1 MAVTNGN
8 GGSPQFQRPV
18 PRPDEVASPDE
29 QALLEV
35 DGLDDEQEPDED
47 GMTVTE
53 NPDGTATITYAKEP
67 EAEAT
72 DFWENL
78 AETMDMAAK
87 GSLSVELLKLIDLD
101 KKAREKRDK
110 QYEEGLKRTGLGN
123 DAPGGADFEG
133 ASKVVHP
140 VMAEGCVDFQARVS
154 KELFPAEGPV
164 KPKIVQNEE
173 GPTQEQLDRAD
184 RKARHMNWQLT
195 TQIKEFRPE
204 TEQLLTQLPLGG
216 SQYLK
221 VWHDRRLKRPITQ
234 FVPIDYVLLPFAAS
248 NYWNAERRT
257 HEMNLTALEFKQRV
271 DSGWYLP
278 LSGSEDGAKQPGGS
292 ILPVPTGTQE
302 ANEKIEGKEDP
313 GQNEDGIRLVHESDC
328 WWDLAECDPQA
339 KGETRPYL
347 ITIDDQ
353 SREVVG
359 IYRNWDPDKKVV
371 EAMPHMAEDVF
382 IPWRGAYGIGFPQL
396 IGGLS
401 AALTGALRAL
411 LDSAHINNIPSLVK
425 LKGIGVTGQSK
436 QINATQVT
444 EIDAP
449 VNMDDIRKIMM
460 AVPFNQPSVVLFQL
474 LGFLTETSKGVVR
487 TSIDIP
493 EFDPRQAVGTS
504 LALIEQGLVVFS
516 SIYQRQFEFLRQVLL
531 ILHRLN
537 KMYLD
542 EEVVLEEV
550 GNLRI
555 HREDYAGP
563 LDVEPTADPRIF
575 SEAQR
580 VGQAQTLMQLAEKYP
595 AAFKPLAVI
604 KRFLT
609 TMKIPNIDEV
619 INDPKPP
626 PDQNPVAN
634 NIQLMMGAP
643 VAAYPNQDHLAG
655 IQVTLDMLM
664 NPNLGSSPLFAA
676 TVLAPGISLVKQHVT
691 FLYAD
696 SMIKA
701 LEQASGIDLNE
712 AMKNPS
718 PQTKELLAK
727 AFAAAS
733 PHVTKEL
740 DKALAKVT
748 EAIGKLI
755 PIMKQY
761 QPPAPMDPSQAALQ
775 AAAAETQRKTAAD
788 QAKAQKDQADL
799 QLKAQQDQKDRET
812 EAARLQT
819 EQAQLALDQEDA
831 ARRAQAE
838 NIRTQ
843 LDAEANQL
851 DNETSQ
857 TNNELDAQVD
867 LTINEQDNT
876 TAKQI
881 AAAEIA
887 SGQNTDLSTG
897 GGINPGS

>member
-1 MAVTNGN
+1 MST
-8 GGSPQFQRPV
+8 GSPQFQR
-18 PRPDEVASPDE
+18 E
-29 QALLEV
+29 
-35 DGLDDEQEPDED
+35 LDDEPNPQDPADIAQLEMEPEDEGSND
-47 GMTVTE
+47 GMTVQE
-53 NPDGTATITYAKEP
+53 NPDGSATIIYLEEPPKKEV
-67 EAEAT
+67 

-78 AETMDMAAK
+78 AAK
-87 GSLSVELLKLIDLD
+87 LPLEAKNKISTELLQLIELD
-101 KKAREKRDK
+101 KQARKKRDD
-110 QYEEGLKRTGLGN
+110 QYAEGLKRSGLGN

-154 KELFPAEGPV
+154 KELFPPEGPV
-164 KPKIVQNEE
+164 KPRILNNQE
-173 GPTQEQLDRAD
+173 GPDQQQLDRAD

-195 TQIKEFRPE
+195 SQIKEFRPE

-221 VWHDRRLKRPITQ
+221 IWHDRRLKRPITQ
-234 FVPIDYVLLPFAAS
+234 FVPIDFVLLPFAAT

-257 HEMNLTALEFKQRV
+257 HEMELTGLEFQQRV

-278 LSGSEDGAKQPGGS
+278 LMNSDPDEGQAKQPGGS
-292 ILPVPTGTQE
+292 ILPQATDTQK
-302 ANEKIEGKEDP
+302 ANEKIEGKTDP

-328 WWDLAECDPQA
+328 WWDLAEHDDQA
-339 KGETRPYL
+339 QGETRPYL
-347 ITIDDQ
+347 ITIDDT
-353 SREVVG
+353 SREVVAV
-359 IYRNWDPDKKVV
+359 YRNWDPDKSVI

-425 LKGIGVTGQSK
+425 LKGLGVTGQSK

-444 EIDAP
+444 EIEAP
-449 VNMDDIRKIMM
+449 VSADDIRKVMM
-460 AVPFNQPSVVLFQL
+460 AVPFNPPSVVLFQL

-531 ILHRLN
+531 ILHRIN

-550 GNLRI
+550 GNLKI
-555 HREDYAGP
+555 SQQDYAGP

-595 AAFKPLAVI
+595 QFFKPMEVI
-604 KRFLT
+604 KRFLN
-609 TMKIPNIDEV
+609 TMKIPNVDEV
-619 INDPKPP
+619 LNEPKAPSE
-626 PDQNPVAN
+626 QNPVAN

-655 IQVTLDMLM
+655 IQVTLDMLQ
-664 NPNLGSSPLFAA
+664 NPNLGSSPLFAG
-676 TVLAPGISLVKQHVT
+676 TVLGPGLDLVKQHIT
-691 FLYAD
+691 FLYAQT
-696 SMIKA
+696 MIQA
-701 LEQASGIDLNE
+701 LEAATGMDLNE
-712 AMKNPS
+712 IMQVQS
-718 PQTKELLAK
+718 PQTKELLNQ

-733 PHVTKEL
+733 PVVTKKL
-740 DKALAKVT
+740 DGALAKVT
-748 EAIGKLI
+748 ETVSKLI

-761 QPPAPMDPSQAALQ
+761 QPPAPMDPSQAAL
-775 AAAAETQRKTAAD
+775 AAAQAETQRKAQAD
-788 QAKAQKDQADL
+788 QGDQQLSQAEL
-799 QLKAQQDQKDRET
+799 QLKAQKEGREAQKDQL
-812 EAARLQT
+812 EAAREQ
-819 EQAQLALDQEDA
+819 EQQAQE
-831 ARRAQAE
+831 RQAE
-838 NIRTQ
+838 LVKQAAEDQRNEADNRTSIQ
-843 LDAEANQL
+843 
-851 DNETSQ
+851 
-857 TNNELDAQVD
+857 NNELDAQVD
-867 LTINEQDNT
+867 LLINEQDNA

-887 SGQNTDLSTG
+887 TGGKSDLSTG
-897 GGINPGS
+897 GGINPG

>member
-1 MAVTNGN
+1 MAMSTD
-8 GGSPQFQRPV
+8 SPQFQREV
-18 PRPDEVASPDE
+18 PDAMEVADPAAQAMLLDVDPAAEGSDE
-29 QALLEV
+29 
-35 DGLDDEQEPDED
+35 

-53 NPDGTATITYAKEP
+53 NPDGTATITYADEP
-67 EAEAT
+67 EAKET

-78 AETMDMAAK
+78 AETIPLEVKNKLAT
-87 GSLSVELLKLIDLD
+87 ELLQLIELD
-101 KKAREKRDK
+101 KQARKKRDD
-110 QYEEGLKRTGLGN
+110 QYAEGLKRTGLGN
-123 DAPGGADFEG
+123 DASGGADFEG

-154 KELFPAEGPV
+154 KELFPPEGPV
-164 KPKIVQNEE
+164 KPKLINNQE

-195 TQIKEFRPE
+195 TQVKEFRPE

-221 VWHDRRLKRPITQ
+221 IWHDRRLKRPITQ
-234 FVPIDYVLLPFAAS
+234 FVPIDYVLLPFAAT

-257 HEMNLTALEFKQRV
+257 HEMELTALEFQQRV
-271 DSGWYLP
+271 DSGWYVTLT
-278 LSGSEDGAKQPGGS
+278 SGNDEKGRQAGGS
-292 ILPVPTGTQE
+292 ILPQPTNTQE
-302 ANEKIEGKEDP
+302 ANEKIEGKTDP

-328 WWDLAECDPQA
+328 WWDLADYDPEA
-339 KGETRPYL
+339 TGETRPYL
-347 ITIDDQ
+347 ITIDDT

-359 IYRNWDPDKKVV
+359 IYRNWDPDKSVV

-425 LKGIGVTGQSK
+425 LKGLGVTGQSK

-444 EIDAP
+444 EIEAP
-449 VNMDDIRKIMM
+449 VSADDIRKVMM
-460 AVPFNQPSVVLFQL
+460 AVPFNPPSVVLFQL

-542 EEVVLEEV
+542 EEVVLEDV

-555 HREDYAGP
+555 TRQDYEGP

-595 AAFKPLAVI
+595 QFFKPLEVI
-604 KRFLT
+604 KRFLN
-609 TMKIPNIDEV
+609 TMKIPNVDEV
-619 INDPKPP
+619 LNDPKPP

-643 VAAYPNQDHLAG
+643 VAAYPNQDHYAG
-655 IQVTLDMLM
+655 IQITLDMLV
-664 NPNLGSSPLFAA
+664 NPNLGSSPLFAG
-676 TVLAPGISLVKQHVT
+676 TVLAPGLDLVKQHIT
-691 FLYAD
+691 FLYAET
-696 SMIKA
+696 MIKG
-701 LEQASGIDLNE
+701 LEAAAQMDLNE
-712 AMKNPS
+712 VMKAATPK
-718 PQTKELLAK
+718 TKELLAQ

-733 PHVTKEL
+733 PVVTKQL
-740 DKALAKVT
+740 DKTLAKVT
-748 EAIGKLI
+748 EAVGKLI

-775 AAAAETQRKTAAD
+775 AAKAETDRKAQADQTEAQATAAELK
-788 QAKAQKDQADL
+788 
-799 QLKAQQDQKDRET
+799 LKAEKEAREAQ
-812 EAARLQT
+812 EAQGRQAA
-819 EQAQLALDQEDA
+819 EQEAEAQRRQAEVVRQAAEDA
-831 ARRAQAE
+831 R
-838 NIRTQ
+838 N
-843 LDAEANQL
+843 EA
-851 DNETSQ
+851 DNATSIE
-857 TNNELDAQVD
+857 NNELDAQVD
-867 LTINEQDNT
+867 LLINEQDNN

-887 SGQNTDLSTG
+887 SGENTDLSTG